1 MKKIVFLLLILTFS
15 SCIEVIH
22 EHNCRIVN
30 KVYHE
35 PYTEIKYVK
44 TSEGGILPV
53 KTKHDEKYV
62 LILYSID
69 LNKTIKHEIGKEFYE
84 KYNIGD
90 TVLFYYETV
99 ELLTKKYR

>member
-1 MKKIVFLLLILTFS
+1 MKKFIFLLLFLLTFS
-15 SCIEVIH
+15 SCIDVIH

-44 TSEGGILPV
+44 TGEGGILPV

-62 LILYSID
+62 LIVYSID
-69 LNKTIKHEIGKEFYE
+69 LDKTIKHDIEKEFYE

-90 TVLFYYETV
+90 TVLLYYTTYEI
-99 ELLTKKYR
+99 KYKYQ

>member
-1 MKKIVFLLLILTFS
+1 MKKFVFLLLILTFS

-22 EHNCRIVN
+22 EHNCCIVN

-44 TSEGGILPV
+44 TSECGILPV
-53 KTKHDEKYV
+53 RTKHDEKYV

-69 LNKTIKHEIGKEFYE
+69 LNKTIKHEIEKELYE

-99 ELLTKKYR
+99 ELLTKKYQ